1 MSDTPAGVNL
11 RRYAL
16 GATTGYNVPFIAV
29 HATQGRNM
37 SETEFR
43 EEIHL
48 GAQGRL
54 VIPAR
59 LRRQLGLRQGD
70 TLIARSE
77 QGRLIVEKV
86 EATRRRLKARF
97 SSLSKDRSLAQ
108 ELVAERRLEAQRE
121 RGE

>member
-1 MSDTPAGVNL
+1 
-11 RRYAL
+11 
-16 GATTGYNVPFIAV
+16 
-29 HATQGRNM
+29 M
-37 SETEFR
+37 SEPELR

-77 QGRLIVEKV
+77 QGRLIVEKAEV
-86 EATRRRLKARF
+86 TRRRLKARF
-97 SSLSKDRSLAQ
+97 SGLSKDRSLAQ

-121 RGE
+121 RGK

>member
-1 MSDTPAGVNL
+1 
-11 RRYAL
+11 
-16 GATTGYNVPFIAV
+16 
-29 HATQGRNM
+29 M
-37 SETEFR
+37 SEVEFR

-59 LRRQLGLRQGD
+59 LRRQLGFRQGD

-77 QGRLIVEKV
+77 QGRLIVEKAEV
-86 EATRRRLKARF
+86 TRRRLKARF

-121 RGE
+121 LGK